1 MDITWTMK
9 YIAEFLG
16 MAILV
21 ILCNGV
27 VTNVVANGNGDRKV
41 NRLMVALGY
50 GFGVMVS
57 VLMFASIS
65 GSHLNPA
72 ITVGLAAS
80 GYFEW
85 GQVIQ
90 YVTAQFLGA
99 IIGQLIIVVTQ
110 YKKYNTIESDHLIL
124 STFATVSDEENRNM
138 AWIHGGLSEFFG
150 SFIFVFG
157 TMFLTKH
164 YYGSQ
169 VVEQMIAQ
177 YTQAGYNR
185 SAVEAQASIQTGGAM
200 TSAIIVLGLL
210 TVGLVMI
217 FGGGVGP
224 ALNPARDLGPRLV
237 YTFLPNSITG
247 EEEKNSQWWYAFVPV
262 IIPFIA
268 SACAVFL
275 YKYLVG

>member
-1 MDITWTMK
+1 M
-9 YIAEFLG
+9 
-16 MAILV
+16 
-21 ILCNGV
+21 
-27 VTNVVANGNGDRKV
+27 
-41 NRLMVALGY
+41 
-50 GFGVMVS
+50 
-57 VLMFASIS
+57 
-65 GSHLNPA
+65 
-72 ITVGLAAS
+72 AAS

-200 TSAIIVLGLL
+200 TSAIIVLGL
-210 TVGLVMI
+210 
-217 FGGGVGP
+217 
-224 ALNPARDLGPRLV
+224 V